1 MRRAPPMSGELDR
14 RIEAEG
20 LLKESVNLIRKLLD
34 LHGQGKTED
43 MALEAAYFAG
53 KFTSYCDRYEV
64 PYE

>member
-1 MRRAPPMSGELDR
+1 MRRAPPMPGELDR

-34 LHGQGKTED
+34 LHGRGKTEE

-53 KFTSYCDRYEV
+53 KFTPYCDRYEV

>member
-1 MRRAPPMSGELDR
+1 MHRAPPTSGELDR

-34 LHGQGKTED
+34 SHGQGKTEE

>member
-1 MRRAPPMSGELDR
+1 MHRAPPMSGELDR

-20 LLKESVNLIRKLLD
+20 LLKESVTLIRKLLD
-34 LHGQGKTED
+34 LHGRGKTEE

>member
-1 MRRAPPMSGELDR
+1 MRRAPPMPGELDR

-34 LHGQGKTED
+34 LHGRGKTEE

>member
-1 MRRAPPMSGELDR
+1 MRRAPPMPGELDR

-34 LHGQGKTED
+34 LHGRGKTEEI
-43 MALEAAYFAG
+43 ALEAAYFAG

>member
-34 LHGQGKTED
+34 LHGQGKTEE
-43 MALEAAYFAG
+43 MALETAYFAG
-53 KFTSYCDRYEV
+53 KFTSYCNRYEV